1 MIDAFISRLE
11 HWSAAEP
18 GIQAIALVGS
28 HARGTACADSD
39 IDIIII
45 CTDPSHYLKSTNWLS
60 AFGEI
65 RNAEREDWGLVQSWR
80 VFYLDGTEVEFG
92 ITSKEWCSEAE
103 ISSGTGRVISDGAKI
118 VFDPN
123 FLLAN
128 LIVAVGNSK
137 PSQKG

>member
-1 MIDAFISRLE
+1 MIDVFISSLE
-11 HWSAAEP
+11 RWSAGEP

-28 HARGTACADSD
+28 HARGAARADSD

-45 CTDPSHYLKSTNWLS
+45 CSDPSHYLDSTNWLS

-65 RNAEREDWGLVQSWR
+65 RSAEREDWGLVQSWR

-92 ITSKEWCSEAE
+92 ITSEQWCSEAE
-103 ISSGTGRVISDGAKI
+103 ISSGTGRVIGDGVKI
-118 VFDPN
+118 VFDPK

-128 LIVAVGNSK
+128 LIVDVGNSM

>member
-11 HWSAAEP
+11 LWSAGEP
-18 GIQAIALVGS
+18 GIRAIALVGS
-28 HARGTACADSD
+28 HARGAARADSD

-45 CTDPSHYLKSTNWLS
+45 CTDPSHYLESGDWLS
-60 AFGEI
+60 AFGQI

-92 ITSKEWCSEAE
+92 ITTERWCSEVE

-123 FLLAN
+123 DLLAN
-128 LIVAVGNSK
+128 LIVVVGDSK
-137 PSQKG
+137 PSEAS